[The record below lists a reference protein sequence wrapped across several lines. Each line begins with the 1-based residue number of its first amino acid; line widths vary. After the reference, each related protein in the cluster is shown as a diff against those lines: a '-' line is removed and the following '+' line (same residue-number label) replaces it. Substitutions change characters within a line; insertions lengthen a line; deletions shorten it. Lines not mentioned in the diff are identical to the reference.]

1 MNKTERILFVDDDTI
16 VLRVLRRSMEED
28 YDVETADSGL
38 KALEIL
44 RGASPISCVVS
55 DMRMPI
61 MDGVELVQKISL
73 EWPEIP
79 CIILTGNQDEESER
93 RAIEEANVF
102 CLMNKPSPRGEI
114 IEAIENALKSRS
126 EKEAPAKSDTHLTM
140 SA

>member
-44 RGASPISCVVS
+44 RGTSPISCVVS

-61 MDGVELVQKISL
+61 MDGVELVKKISL

-93 RAIEEANVF
+93 RAVEEANVF

-114 IEAIENALKSRS
+114 IEAIEGALKCRNG
-126 EKEAPAKSDTHLTM
+126 EGIPAQSDAHFTM

>member
-1 MNKTERILFVDDDTI
+1 
-16 VLRVLRRSMEED
+16 MEED
-28 YDVETADSGL
+28 YEVETADSGQ

-44 RGASPISCVVS
+44 RSTSPISCVVS

-61 MDGVELVQKISL
+61 MDGVELVQKIAS

-93 RAIEEANVF
+93 RAIDEANVF

-114 IEAIENALKSRS
+114 IEAIERALSCRDA
-126 EKEAPAKSDTHLTM
+126 KEFPAQADAQFTVTV
-140 SA
+140 